1 MTPYP
6 TLQELQTQALDLAQ
20 TYEINWDMLDENSE
34 NLMNMKRLLLT
45 MEGAL
50 PELEKYYTTLT
61 SADQDKLAQVA
72 SSMGIHQYTGLVLD
86 IQDELLDAYACQE
99 LMAKIDGV
107 QALTG

>member
-1 MTPYP
+1 MAHYP

-50 PELEKYYTTLT
+50 PELEKYYTLLT
-61 SADQDKLAQVA
+61 SAEQDKLQG
-72 SSMGIHQYTGLVLD
+72 SMGVHQYTGLVLD
-86 IQDELLDAYACQE
+86 IQDELLDAYACRE